1 MKEEAVQLYAQY
13 LAKAIDRRRFLEK
26 LTVLAGGVAAAY
38 ALLPILEKGEA
49 LAALT
54 AADDSRL
61 QVGSVQFAVPEGKMS
76 GYEARAK
83 EGARLP
89 AVLVVHENRGLNRH
103 IEDVARR
110 LALEGFIA
118 LAPDALSAQGGTP
131 PDEEKAIAMI
141 KGLDM
146 KQTIGHFAAA
156 AAYLKTHPHSTGKVG
171 VVGFCWGGAIAN
183 SLAVHSA
190 DIVAAVPYYGMQPA
204 SEEVVRIKASLL
216 LHYAELD
223 ERINKG
229 IPALKEA
236 LDKHRV
242 DYELHMYEG
251 AQHAFNND
259 TNPARYNK
267 EAAEL
272 AWRRTIDFLRRRL
285 GG

>member
-61 QVGSVQFAVPEGKMS
+61 QVGSVQFAVPEGQMS
-76 GYEARAK
+76 GYEARPK

-216 LHYAELD
+216 LHYAGLD

-242 DYELHMYEG
+242 DYEMHMYEG